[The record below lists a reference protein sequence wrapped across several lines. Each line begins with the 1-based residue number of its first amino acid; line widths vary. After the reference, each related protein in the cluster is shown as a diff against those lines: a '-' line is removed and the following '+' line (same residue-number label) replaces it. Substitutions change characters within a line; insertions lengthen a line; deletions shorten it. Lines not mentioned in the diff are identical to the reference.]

1 MRLRLEKP
9 GAQRTATVDLL
20 KQIEGLD
27 RRLSRGAQLRQL
39 GSLGISLSAA
49 GLAYVAKR
57 VGADDVFQEWYS
69 LVPAVALAV
78 SVVALGLGREWIRE
92 SKQPFRYT
100 YSVDPF
106 GPVAGAEDPR
116 LDPLRDWIKADLVL
130 MLSERIGRLSLLPEE
145 HIPADAPDR
154 PASHIHISGSYGAR
168 CKDGQLTVELMP
180 LVRIGSAC
188 CSATVAHWVRQPLT
202 SLSELTQDRA
212 IYDEI
217 LERVYFSV
225 ATQIYKQIRLDVDR
239 KISRLPTAYLRA
251 TAYFH
256 EAEDYAGSNTLDA
269 FDDASELYTRALE
282 LYDRS
287 RRTLP
292 RHRWQRPGQWLLLVV
307 TPRWRRVARRL
318 AWVFPRLGRRDVQIA
333 RVRTGYAK
341 ALLFRNVLANL
352 SGREPQ
358 RVFEARRIVRDAI
371 EDLEKIPDGVAGL
384 KEALF
389 DAQVTAAFAENWA
402 LDIGEAKRR
411 LAAARELLP
420 DGDGRALYPL
430 VSAAVEPR
438 LQRRVRLLRRAVEL
452 DPRFE
457 IAHFEIAFNLEQ
469 LWRTG
474 DELEKEGAELID
486 RGYESVTI
494 LNPANLTAWA
504 NRGYVRWLLWDA
516 DAEPEAEEV
525 AKPFVRGSRYKEIRQ
540 KTFVAELDYGLA
552 RIAAEQGNLAKAY
565 EHYTSASGATMA
577 QEETRSYVEYCF
589 DRMNGAMLD
598 RYEKYKERV
607 QAAAEREGGKPE
619 PERLPRRI
627 VDSVLAFALTD
638 WGNACAAYY
647 RRSGDVDCR
656 DEARSALEAALELNP
671 RNLIALRSR
680 ADLNVW
686 IAGDGLSTPEAREP
700 LAEAKID
707 LEALLEQEP
716 RWPPGQ
722 LDLVDTELALVQ
734 RLIADSSDGQ
744 HLAENAESAAKR
756 LFGPESILPKG
767 WQEKAMKIEEL
778 ARPEG
783 PQPDAILSAVTGPM
797 AAKALA
803 LRARANA
810 LTKKTERADR
820 LSRFL
825 LAHFVPADYELHHL
839 RLTLTQREAEKN
851 GGADGEIQEVE
862 RQLQDIVIRKV
873 ELDPGHHYWLRKLA
887 EVGVPDTADSPDEE
901 ARTRPRFLRTAVK
914 WPGVP
919 AQTLLWVGGE
929 LRNLEEWELSAE
941 AFERAAGDERCR
953 TRAREEMEELV
964 NLVGAGLPELV
975 AELNERIQKLRE
987 QAASAAPV

>member
-1 MRLRLEKP
+1 MGLRIGKP
-9 GAQRTATVDLL
+9 EARTTTVDLL

-39 GSLGISLSAA
+39 GSLGISVAAA
-49 GLAYVAKR
+49 GLAYVAR
-57 VGADDVFQEWYS
+57 NGITWHDLFHQWYF
-69 LVPAVALAV
+69 LVPAMGLVVSAAALA
-78 SVVALGLGREWIRE
+78 LGREWVRE

-106 GPVAGAEDPR
+106 GPVSGSEDPR

-145 HIPADAPDR
+145 HIPPDAPDR

-168 CKDGQLTVELMP
+168 RKDDQLTIEIMP

-202 SLSELTQDRA
+202 SMSELTQDRA

-256 EAEDYAGSNTLDA
+256 EAEDYANSNTLDA
-269 FDDASELYTRALE
+269 FDDASELYTRSLE

-292 RHRWQRPGQWLLLVV
+292 RHRWQRPGQWLLLVL

-318 AWVFPRLGRRDVQIA
+318 AWIFPRLGRRDVQIG

-371 EDLEKIPDGVAGL
+371 EDLKKIPNGVPGL
-384 KEALF
+384 REALF
-389 DAQVTAAFAENWA
+389 DAEVTAAFAESWA
-402 LDIGEAKRR
+402 LDIGEAKQR
-411 LAAARELLP
+411 LANARELLP
-420 DGDGRALYPL
+420 DGDGQALYPL

-474 DELEKEGAELID
+474 EELEKEGADLVD
-486 RGYESVTI
+486 RAYEAVTI

-504 NRGYVRWLLWDA
+504 NRGYVRWLLWDV

-589 DRMNGAMLD
+589 DRMNGDMLD
-598 RYEKYKERV
+598 RYKKYKKRV
-607 QAAAEREGGKPE
+607 AAAAKRERAKPE

-647 RRSGDVDCR
+647 RRAGDLERR
-656 DEARSALEAALELNP
+656 DQACSAFEKALKLNS

-686 IAGDGLSTPEAREP
+686 IAGDGLSAPEAREP
-700 LAEAKID
+700 LEKAKID

-734 RLIADSSDGQ
+734 RLIADSSDGH
-744 HLAENAESAAKR
+744 HLAEDAESAAKR

-767 WQEKAMKIEEL
+767 WQEKARKIEEL
-778 ARPEG
+778 SKPDG
-783 PQPDAILSAVTGPM
+783 PQPDEILSAVTGPM

-810 LTKKTERADR
+810 LTEKTERADR

-839 RLTLTQREAEKN
+839 RLTLTQREAAKN
-851 GGADGEIQEVE
+851 GGADREIQEAE

-887 EVGVPDTADSPDEE
+887 EVGVPDTAESPDED
-901 ARTRPRFLRTAVK
+901 ARTRRRFLRTAVK

-929 LRNLEEWELSAE
+929 LRKLEEWELSAE
-941 AFERAAGDERCR
+941 AYERAARDERCR
-953 TRAREEMEELV
+953 TRAREEMEDLV
-964 NLVGAGLPELV
+964 ELVGAGLPELV
-975 AELNERIQKLRE
+975 ADLNKRIEKLRE
-987 QAASAAPV
+987 QAASAVPR